1 MFEIGQRIC
10 LINDKNKRGIVNDT
24 ISEEGSYE
32 IIWDNGDIETLRQKN
47 IQNEI
52 ITPTPW
58 ERLSNNEFDD
68 YRNFTIS
75 TIINKVRNTSA
86 NTISTLKASKTIFK
100 PYQFIPLL
108 KLLNSENKRI
118 IVADEVGLG
127 KTISAGHIVLE
138 LAARGELNSL
148 LVVCLN
154 SIQEKWIDEL
164 QNKFN
169 VRIEKFERIQD
180 FKTSLKNSQEH
191 NDKIFGVINYD
202 KFRQRQNIEYFENN
216 AIRFDLIIFDEVH
229 TLRNDT
235 NARKSL
241 KSFTEIANSIVMLT
255 ATPIMTSLENLYSIV
270 RLLDENN
277 YSNYQIFQNAIN
289 INKPFIRA
297 YNQLNSGVSKNEI
310 AEELKNVK
318 VPNVFK
324 YGDDES
330 TANVPLREILADDKL
345 YHLIIQELE
354 GIEPITLT
362 KKVHLQEMLIN
373 LNSLNHFYTRTR
385 KIEVLAEGNI
395 VSRNANVIEIKMN
408 DDEQEIYDEVIN
420 TVVEDIG
427 GIQIKRNYASSLF
440 ANNYTEEQYS
450 KGVKDISF
458 NDNKYKALIEI
469 ISNQEN
475 NKIIVF
481 AFFRK
486 TLLYLKNRL
495 QNDTFKVGLIFGGI
509 DINERNKIIDRFKN
523 NEFQILLSSEVGS
536 TGLDMQFCDRIVNY
550 DLPWNPMVVEQR
562 IGRIDRIGQQSELIN
577 IFNFIYKDTIE
588 EQIYTRLFNRIGLFN
603 EALGNLD
610 EILGETEEYI
620 EGEIQK
626 IYKEK
631 LSKAEINERL
641 DRIAA
646 AYERNKLDLQRI
658 DEGLKDSFSNDLYFE
673 NEIKAIEKN
682 KKYLTETDL
691 AEFIERLI
699 ANKLTTLTFIQST
712 DNRLIYEINQPEE
725 DTIFEFI
732 EEFYDKQNIEL
743 SNIFKSFKTKN
754 RGKLIKF
761 TFNQNFAFN
770 NKNVEYIS
778 AYHPFINAISNY
790 FHKEK
795 LDRNT
800 IFRFALNRNH
810 IIEIDF
816 NNKFNNEFYFLIKYD
831 FEIEKTINGK
841 LSIFTHLKSV
851 VIDLNGDEFKAFD
864 NDESDYFASI
874 CQQFKSYLPEEGL
887 IEFNE
892 ELANEIK
899 KIFTKFVLK
908 EKDTLEENER
918 LKFDSEL
925 ARKTKQEI
933 YDIDKKIEKE
943 TERLEK
949 EKLRAEQLTE
959 SKSRNL
965 VGAISSKIDE
975 LNKRKKQFERSN
987 QESKIA
993 INSKLVSLNF
1003 IYLYG

>member
-10 LINDKNKRGIVNDT
+10 LIADQNKKGRVNDLP
-24 ISEEGSYE
+24 SESVYE
-32 IIWDNGDIETLRQKN
+32 IIWDNGDIETLRQN
-47 IQNEI
+47 AIQNEV
-52 ITPTPW
+52 ITQTPW
-58 ERLSNNEFDD
+58 ERLSKNEFDD
-68 YRNFTIS
+68 YKNFTIS
-75 TIINKVRNTSA
+75 SIINKVRNTSA

-169 VRIEKFERIQD
+169 VRVERFERIQD
-180 FKTSLKNSQEH
+180 FKTALQNAQEH

-202 KFRQRQNIEYFENN
+202 KFRQRKNVEYFENN
-216 AIRFDLIIFDEVH
+216 AISFDLMIFDEVH

-241 KSFTEIANSIVMLT
+241 KSFTELANSIVMLT
-255 ATPIMTSLENLYSIV
+255 ATPIMTSLENLYSLV
-270 RLLDENN
+270 RLLDEDN

-289 INKPFIRA
+289 INKPFIKA
-297 YNQLNSGVSKNEI
+297 YNQLNAGISTKEI
-310 AEELKNVK
+310 AEELKNVE
-318 VPNVFK
+318 VENVFK

-330 TANVPLREILADDKL
+330 TTNIPLSEILADDDL
-345 YHLIIQELE
+345 YHRIIQELDST
-354 GIEPITLT
+354 EPITVS

-385 KIEVLAEGNI
+385 KSEVLTEGNI
-395 VSRNANVIEIKMN
+395 VKRNANVIEIEMN
-408 DDEQEIYDEVIN
+408 DDEQQIYDDVIN
-420 TVVEDIG
+420 SVAEDIG
-427 GIQIKRNYASSLF
+427 GIQIKRKYASSLF
-440 ANNYTEEQYS
+440 ADIYTEEQYS
-450 KGVKDISF
+450 KEISDISF
-458 NDNKYKALIEI
+458 NDKKYKALLEI
-469 ISNQEN
+469 ISKQEN
-475 NKIIVF
+475 NRIIVF

-495 QNDTFKVGLIFGGI
+495 QNDGLKAGLIFGGI
-509 DINERNKIIDRFKN
+509 DMTERNKVIDSFKN

-536 TGLDMQFCDRIVNY
+536 TGLDMQFCDRMVNY

-562 IGRIDRIGQQSELIN
+562 IGRIDRIGQQSEIIN
-577 IFNFIYKDTIE
+577 IFNFIYKNTIE
-588 EQIYTRLFNRIGLFN
+588 EQIYTRLFNRIGLFK

-610 EILGETEEYI
+610 EILGGTEMYI
-620 EGEIQK
+620 EGEIEK
-626 IYKEK
+626 IYKQN

-646 AYERNKLDLQRI
+646 AYERNKLDLNKI

-673 NEIKAIEKN
+673 NEIRAIEKN
-682 KKYLTETDL
+682 KHYLTETDL
-691 AEFIERLI
+691 AEFIERII
-699 ANKLTTLTFIQST
+699 ANKLTTLTFIQSKE
-712 DNRLIYEINQPEE
+712 NKL
-725 DTIFEFI
+725 IFEITQPNEDVVFDFI
-732 EEFYDKQNIEL
+732 EEYYDKHNSEL
-743 SNIFKSFKTKN
+743 TNIFKSFKIKN
-754 RGKLIKF
+754 RGKLIKY
-761 TFNQNFAFN
+761 TFNQDFAFN

-800 IFRFALNRNH
+800 IFRYALNRNQ
-810 IIEIDF
+810 ITEADF
-816 NNKFNNEFYFLIKYD
+816 NNNYKNGFYFLIKYD
-831 FEIEKTINGK
+831 FEIEKNINGR
-841 LSIFTHLKSV
+841 LSNFTHLKSMAL
-851 VIDLNGDEFKAFD
+851 DLNGDEFTALE

-874 CQQFKSYLPEEGL
+874 CQQFKSYLPEEG
-887 IEFNE
+887 IISFSE
-892 ELANEIK
+892 ELINEIK
-899 KIFTKFVLK
+899 KKFTEFVLK
-908 EKDTLEENER
+908 EKDVLEENER

-933 YDIDKKIEKE
+933 SDIDKRI
-943 TERLEK
+943 ERLEK
-949 EKLRAEQLTE
+949 NISENKGIENIQKAEIAELEKRKEKLEKL
-959 SKSRNL
+959 
-965 VGAISSKIDE
+965 
-975 LNKRKKQFERSN
+975 N
-987 QESKIA
+987 QESKISVK
-993 INSKLVSLNF
+993 SKLISLNF

>member
-10 LINDKNKRGIVNDT
+10 LIADNNKRGRVNDLP
-24 ISEEGSYE
+24 SEDVYE
-32 IIWDNGDIETLRQKN
+32 IIWDNGDIETLKQNAIR
-47 IQNEI
+47 NEI
-52 ITPTPW
+52 ITQTPW
-58 ERLSNNEFDD
+58 ERLLKNEFDD

-75 TIINKVRNTSA
+75 SIINKVRNTSA

-169 VRIEKFERIQD
+169 VRIERFERIQD
-180 FKTSLKNSQEH
+180 FKTELNNAKEH

-202 KFRQRQNIEYFENN
+202 KFRQRKNVEYFENN
-216 AIRFDLIIFDEVH
+216 AISFDLMIFDEVH

-241 KSFTEIANSIVMLT
+241 KKFTELANSIVMLT
-255 ATPIMTSLENLYSIV
+255 ATPIMTSLENLYSLV
-270 RLLDENN
+270 RLLDEDN

-297 YNQLNSGVSKNEI
+297 YNQLNAGIPTKKI
-310 AEELKNVK
+310 AEELKTVE
-318 VPNVFK
+318 VENVFK
-324 YGDDES
+324 YGEDES
-330 TANVPLREILADDKL
+330 TTNVPLSEILADDDL
-345 YHLIIQELE
+345 YHRIIQELDS
-354 GIEPITLT
+354 IEPITVSQ
-362 KKVHLQEMLIN
+362 KVHLQEMLIN

-385 KIEVLAEGNI
+385 KNEVLTEGNI
-395 VSRNANVIEIKMN
+395 VRRNANVVEIEMN
-408 DDEQEIYDEVIN
+408 DDEQQIYDKVIN
-420 TVVEDIG
+420 TVAEDIG

-440 ANNYTEEQYS
+440 ANEYTEEQYS
-450 KGVKDISF
+450 KGVIDIGF
-458 NDNKYKALIEI
+458 NDGKYNALVEI
-469 ISNQEN
+469 ICQQEN
-475 NKIIVF
+475 KQIIVF

-495 QNDTFKVGLIFGGI
+495 QNNGLKTGLIFGGV
-509 DINERNKIIDRFKN
+509 DMTERNRIIDSFKN

-536 TGLDMQFCDRIVNY
+536 TGLDMQFCDRMVNY

-562 IGRIDRIGQQSELIN
+562 IGRIDRIGQQSEIIN

-588 EQIYTRLFNRIGLFN
+588 EQIYTRLFNRIGLFK

-610 EILGETEEYI
+610 EILGETEKYI

-626 IYKEK
+626 IYKQN

-646 AYERNKLDLQRI
+646 AYERNKLDLHRI
-658 DEGLKDSFSNDLYFE
+658 DVGLKDSFSNDLYFE
-673 NEIKAIEKN
+673 NEIRAIEKN
-682 KKYLTETDL
+682 KQYLTETDL
-691 AEFIERLI
+691 AEFIERII
-699 ANKLTTLTFIQST
+699 ANKLTTLTFIQSKE
-712 DNRLIYEINQPEE
+712 NKLIFEVAQPED
-725 DTIFEFI
+725 DTVFDFI
-732 EEFYDKQNIEL
+732 EEFYDNHNAEL
-743 SNIFKSFKTKN
+743 TNIFKSFKTKN

-761 TFNQNFAFN
+761 TFNQDFAFN
-770 NKNVEYIS
+770 YKNVEYIS

-800 IFRFALNRNH
+800 IFRYALNRNQ
-810 IIEIDF
+810 IPEPDF
-816 NNKFNNEFYFLIKYD
+816 NNKYKNGFYFLIKYD
-831 FEIEKTINGK
+831 FEIDKTINGR
-841 LSIFTHLKSV
+841 LSTFTHLKSLAL
-851 VIDLNGDEFKAFD
+851 DLNGNEFIALE
-864 NDESDYFASI
+864 NEESDYFASI
-874 CQQFKSYLPEEGL
+874 CQQFKTYLPEEGVITFSEDL
-887 IEFNE
+887 I
-892 ELANEIK
+892 NEIK
-899 KIFTKFVLK
+899 KKFTEFVLN
-908 EKDTLEENER
+908 EKDILEQNEK

-933 YDIDKKIEKE
+933 YDIDKKISKE

-949 EKLRAEQLTE
+949 EKLRAIQLTE
-959 SKSRNL
+959 NKSRNL
-965 VGAISSKIDE
+965 VGAISSTIED
-975 LNKRKKQFERSN
+975 LRKRKEKLEKLN
-987 QESKIA
+987 QESKISVK
-993 INSKLVSLNF
+993 SKLISLNF

>member
-1 MFEIGQRIC
+1 MFKKGQRIC
-10 LINDKNKRGIVNDT
+10 LITDKNKRGRVNDFP
-24 ISEEGSYE
+24 SEGICE
-32 IIWDNGDIETLRQKN
+32 IIWDNGDIETLRQN
-47 IQNEI
+47 TIQNEI
-52 ITPTPW
+52 ITQTPW
-58 ERLSNNEFDD
+58 EKLSKNEFND
-68 YRNFTIS
+68 YKNFTIS
-75 TIINKVRNTSA
+75 SIINKVRNTSA

-169 VRIEKFERIQD
+169 VRIDRFEKIQD
-180 FKTSLKNSQEH
+180 FKTALQNAQEH

-202 KFRQRQNIEYFENN
+202 KFRQRKNVEYFENN
-216 AIRFDLIIFDEVH
+216 AISFDLMIFDEVH

-241 KSFTEIANSIVMLT
+241 KRFTELANSIVMLT
-255 ATPIMTSLENLYSIV
+255 ATPIMTSLENLYSLV
-270 RLLDENN
+270 KLLDEDN

-289 INKPFIRA
+289 VNKPFIRA
-297 YNQLNSGVSKNEI
+297 YNQLNAGIPTLEI
-310 AEELKNVK
+310 AKELKTVEIE
-318 VPNVFK
+318 NVFK

-330 TANVPLREILADDKL
+330 TTNVPLSEILADEDL
-345 YHLIIQELE
+345 YHRIIRELE
-354 GIEPITLT
+354 SIETMTIS

-385 KIEVLAEGNI
+385 KKEVLTEGNI
-395 VSRNANVIEIKMN
+395 VQRNANVVEIEMN
-408 DDEQEIYDEVIN
+408 DDEEEIYNSVMNEVN
-420 TVVEDIG
+420 EDIG
-427 GIQIKRNYASSLF
+427 GIQIKRKYASSLF
-440 ANNYTEEQYS
+440 ADNYTEEQYS
-450 KGVKDISF
+450 KGVNEISF
-458 NDNKYKALIEI
+458 NDRKYQALLAI
-469 ISNQEN
+469 IDQQEN

-495 QNDTFKVGLIFGGI
+495 QNDGFKAGLIFGGI
-509 DINERNKIIDRFKN
+509 DMTERNKIIDSFKN

-536 TGLDMQFCDRIVNY
+536 TGLDMQFCDRMVNY

-562 IGRIDRIGQQSELIN
+562 IGRIDRIGQQSEIIN
-577 IFNFIYKDTIE
+577 IFNFIYKNTIE
-588 EQIYTRLFNRIGLFN
+588 EQIYTRLFNRIGLFK

-610 EILGETEEYI
+610 EILGETEKYI

-626 IYKEK
+626 IYKEN
-631 LSKAEINERL
+631 LSKTEINERL
-641 DRIAA
+641 DRIAE
-646 AYERNKLDLQRI
+646 AYERNKLDLHRI

-682 KKYLTETDL
+682 KQYLTETDL
-691 AEFIERLI
+691 VEFIERII
-699 ANKLTTLTFIQST
+699 ANKLTTFTFVQSKE
-712 DNRLIYEINQPEE
+712 NEL
-725 DTIFEFI
+725 IFEITQPNEDDVFDFI
-732 EEFYDKQNIEL
+732 EEYYDKYNIEL
-743 SNIFKSFKTKN
+743 TNIFKTFKTKN
-754 RGKLIKF
+754 RGKLIKC
-761 TFNQNFAFN
+761 TFNQDFAFS

-800 IFRFALNRNH
+800 IFRYALNKNQ
-810 IIEIDF
+810 IAEKDF
-816 NNKFNNEFYFLIKYD
+816 NNNYKNGYYFLIKYD
-831 FEIEKTINGK
+831 FEVEKIINGRI
-841 LSIFTHLKSV
+841 STFTHLKSLA
-851 VIDLNGDEFKAFD
+851 IDLNGNEFTALEGG
-864 NDESDYFASI
+864 ESDFFASI
-874 CQQFKSYLPEEGL
+874 CQEYKSYLPEEG
-887 IEFNE
+887 IITFSE
-892 ELANEIK
+892 ELINELK
-899 KIFTKFVLK
+899 RKFTEYVLN
-908 EKDTLEENER
+908 EKDILEENEK

-933 YDIDKKIEKE
+933 YDIDKKIVKE

-949 EKLRAEQLTE
+949 EKLRATLLTE
-959 SKSRNL
+959 NKSRNL
-965 VGAISSKIDE
+965 VGAITSTINE
-975 LNKRKKQFERSN
+975 LIKRKEKLEKLN
-987 QESKIA
+987 QESKISVT
-993 INSKLVSLNF
+993 SKLISLNF
-1003 IYLYG
+1003 VYLYG

>member
-10 LINDKNKRGIVNDT
+10 LIADNNKRGRVNDFPV
-24 ISEEGSYE
+24 EGVCE
-32 IIWDNGDIETLRQKN
+32 IIWDDGDIETLRQN
-47 IQNEI
+47 AIQIEI
-52 ITPTPW
+52 ITQTPW
-58 ERLSNNEFDD
+58 QRISQNEFDD

-75 TIINKVRNTSA
+75 SIINKVRNTSA

-169 VRIEKFERIQD
+169 VRIDRFERIQD
-180 FKTSLKNSQEH
+180 FKIALNNSQEH

-202 KFRQRQNIEYFENN
+202 KFRQRKNVEYFEKN
-216 AIRFDLIIFDEVH
+216 AISFDLIIFDEVH

-241 KSFTEIANSIVMLT
+241 KSFTELAKSIVMLT
-255 ATPIMTSLENLYSIV
+255 ATPIMTSLENLYSLV
-270 RLLDENN
+270 RLLDEDN
-277 YSNYQIFQNAIN
+277 YSNYQIFKNAIN

-297 YNQLNSGVSKNEI
+297 YNQLNAGIQPKEI
-310 AEELKNVK
+310 AEELKSIEVE
-318 VPNVFK
+318 NVFK
-324 YGDDES
+324 YGDKES
-330 TANVPLREILADDKL
+330 TTNVLLSEILTDDNL
-345 YHLIIQELE
+345 YHSIIIELE
-354 GIEPITLT
+354 SKEPLT
-362 KKVHLQEMLIN
+362 VSKKVHLQEMLIH

-385 KIEVLAEGNI
+385 KSEVLTEGNI
-395 VSRNANVIEIKMN
+395 VKRNANVVEIEMN
-408 DDEQEIYDEVIN
+408 EDEEEIYNSVMDEVN
-420 TVVEDIG
+420 DDIG
-427 GIQIKRNYASSLF
+427 GIQIKRKYASSLF

-450 KGVKDISF
+450 KGVKEIGFD
-458 NDNKYKALIEI
+458 DNKYKALIEI
-469 ISNQEN
+469 IKMQEG

-486 TLLYLKNRL
+486 TLLYLKNRF
-495 QNDTFKVGLIFGGI
+495 QNDSLKVGLIFGGI
-509 DINERNKIIDRFKN
+509 DMSERNKIIESFKN

-536 TGLDMQFCDRIVNY
+536 TGLDMQFCDRLVNY

-562 IGRIDRIGQQSELIN
+562 IGRIDRIGQQSEIIN
-577 IFNFIYKDTIE
+577 IFNFIYKNTIE
-588 EQIYTRLFNRIGLFN
+588 EQIYTRLFDRIGLFK

-610 EILGETEEYI
+610 EILGESEMYI
-620 EGEIQK
+620 EGEIEK
-626 IYKEK
+626 IYKQN
-631 LSKAEINERL
+631 LSKDEIIERL

-646 AYERNKLDLQRI
+646 AIERNKLDSHRI

-673 NEIKAIEKN
+673 NEIRAIEKN
-682 KKYLTETDL
+682 KQYLTETDL
-691 AEFIERLI
+691 AEFIERII
-699 ANKLTTLTFIQST
+699 ANKLTTLTFIQSRE
-712 DNRLIYEINQPEE
+712 NKL
-725 DTIFEFI
+725 IFEISQPSDEFVFDFI
-732 EEFYDKQNIEL
+732 EDFYDKRNTEL
-743 SNIFKSFKTKN
+743 TNIFKSFKTKN

-761 TFNQNFAFN
+761 TFNQDFAFN
-770 NKNVEYIS
+770 NKSVEYIS

-800 IFRFALNRNH
+800 IFRYALNKNQ
-810 IIEIDF
+810 ITEIDF
-816 NNKFNNEFYFLIKYD
+816 NKKYKNGFYFLIKYD
-831 FEIEKTINGK
+831 FEIEKNINGR
-841 LSIFTHLKSV
+841 LSTFTHLKSLAL
-851 VIDLNGDEFKAFD
+851 DLNGKEFTTVESD
-864 NDESDYFASI
+864 DSDYFASI
-874 CQQFKSYLPEEGL
+874 CQQFKTYLPEEGV
-887 IEFNE
+887 ITFSE
-892 ELANEIK
+892 ELINELK
-899 KIFTKFVLK
+899 QKFTKFVLT
-908 EKDTLEENER
+908 EKDTLEKNER

-933 YDIDKKIEKE
+933 YDINKKIVKE

-949 EKLRAEQLTE
+949 EKLRVIQLTE
-959 SKSRNL
+959 NKSRNL
-965 VGAISSKIDE
+965 VGAITSTIEE
-975 LNKRKKQFERSN
+975 LNKRKEKLEKLN
-987 QESKIA
+987 QESKISVK
-993 INSKLVSLNF
+993 SKLISLNF